1 MNFYDLHEEVAD
13 AYARGYFDDL
23 STDDGSYDDAVE
35 KLAKIHQVDRAL
47 VDFLAR
53 SLIEYQDDFLYEK
66 VVEDV
71 QQMLAD
77 GYFEDHSSWE
87 AADDLTN
94 DYCICMIDD
103 SVIEAIVEAET
114 EDEE

>member
-1 MNFYDLHEEVAD
+1 MDFYELHEEVAD
-13 AYARGYFDDL
+13 AYANGYFDDL

-53 SLIEYQDDFLYEK
+53 SLLGFEDDALYERT
-66 VVEDV
+66 VEDV
-71 QQMLAD
+71 QKMLAD
-77 GYFEDHSSWE
+77 GYFEDHSFWE
-87 AADDLTN
+87 AADDLF
-94 DYCICMIDD
+94 DKYGAAYLG
-103 SVIEAIVEAET
+103 SKVIKAIVEAET

>member
-13 AYARGYFDDL
+13 AYANGYFDDL

-35 KLAKIHQVDRAL
+35 KLAQIHHVDRAL

-53 SLIEYQDDFLYEK
+53 SLRRFQDDALYERT
-66 VVEDV
+66 VEDV
-71 QQMLAD
+71 QKMLVD
-77 GYFEDHSSWE
+77 GYFENHFFWE
-87 AADDLTN
+87 AADDLTEK
-94 DYCICMIDD
+94 YGTSKI
-103 SVIEAIVEAET
+103 SSKVIKAIVETET